1 MRSYEQYYSCPRN
14 PYPTY
19 GKIQKLFNPKRYNHR
34 GHMLKRLLPKQ
45 ETFFEYFRKTADILA
60 TTALRF
66 HDMML
71 DLENQQSYVDAIEA
85 YEDDADKI
93 AHATFEMLHKTFIT
107 PFDRHDIH
115 QLTSKL
121 DDILDQINR
130 CAQRFPFYQLK
141 EVPEEMI
148 RLAYLSAQAS
158 LFLKEALYRLNSLN
172 KSTEIFKLCESIDQ
186 IESQAHQVVL
196 TAEKDL
202 FQHEKDFKQF
212 FKLKD
217 IYSRT
222 KLVIDGCQ
230 DVGNIVKGIVLEYS

>member
-1 MRSYEQYYSCPRN
+1 
-14 PYPTY
+14 
-19 GKIQKLFNPKRYNHR
+19 
-34 GHMLKRLLPKQ
+34 MLKRLLPKQ
-45 ETFFEYFRKTADILA
+45 ETFFDYFRRTADILA
-60 TTALRF
+60 TASLRF

-71 DLENQQSYVDAIEA
+71 DLNNQQTYVNAIEA
-85 YEDDADKI
+85 YEEDADKI

-141 EVPEEMI
+141 TVPEEII
-148 RLAYLSAQAS
+148 RLSQLSSQAS
-158 LFLKEALYRLNSLN
+158 LLLKDALYRLNSLK
-172 KSTEIFKLCESIDQ
+172 KSEEIFKLCESIDQ
-186 IESQAHQVVL
+186 VESEAHQVVL
-196 TAEKDL
+196 AGEKDL
-202 FQHEKDFKQF
+202 FLHEKDFKHF

-217 IYSRT
+217 VYART

-230 DVGNIVKGIVLEYS
+230 DVGNIIKGIVLEYS